1 MYAETLLRSGRMPET
16 VAEEDDAWERSAL
29 TTISANTVTMQRLVE
44 DLLDAS
50 SMRGDGLR
58 IHRVPRRVGD
68 AFESA
73 RVMLSPLAEAA
84 GVSLSFLSDEDAA
97 EAVGAIDPERVVQL
111 LSNLVGNAVKFTP
124 SGGRVDVHFTVQG
137 GVLVAAVR
145 DTGPGIAAE
154 EIPHLFTAFWTGE
167 QKAGARNGHGAGLGL
182 WIARGIAEAHGGEL
196 EAESELGKGAT
207 FRFRIPLETGTGL
220 IA

>member
-1 MYAETLLRSGRMPET
+1 MIVSCQFATRRLGEPGRGRRRTLYGPGVPEETQVISVHDSLHVLLLIAAFTQKIRNFLQIRDR
-16 VAEEDDAWERSAL
+16 VQIL
-29 TTISANTVTMQRLVE
+29 
-44 DLLDAS
+44 
-50 SMRGDGLR
+50 RGL
-58 IHRVPRRVGD
+58 
-68 AFESA
+68 F
-73 RVMLSPLAEAA
+73 LAEAA

-124 SGGRVDVHFTVQG
+124 SGGRVDVHFAVQG